1 MKQTFFFLMV
11 VGLLSCNQ
19 RTENGEVLQ
28 SRIDS
33 LQHDINNSYK
43 PGFGDLMGTLQIH
56 HSKLWFAGQNEN
68 WPLADFEIHEISE
81 AIDDIKAYQRGR
93 KETKMIDLLQP
104 SLHKIDSAIQQKDP
118 ELFRRG
124 YTLMTATCNS
134 CHHETDHGFVVVK
147 TPDTPPF
154 SNQDFRVQSKE

>member
-1 MKQTFFFLMV
+1 MKQTFLFLLAL
-11 VGLLSCNQ
+11 GLFACNQ
-19 RTENGEVLQ
+19 QTEHVEVLQ

-81 AIDDIKAYQRGR
+81 TVDDIKEYQRDR

-124 YTLMTATCNS
+124 YTLLTATCNS
-134 CHHETDHGFVVVK
+134 CHRETDHGFVVVK

-154 SNQDFRVQSKE
+154 SNQDFRVRDQK